1 MKILDYSI
9 DPFTKPFFRP
19 LFRKSPRPEA
29 PDSDAYTARNLSI
42 HLWGIGAMADYMLFV
57 AFNALI
63 LPIFTTGFMMDP
75 RWVGWALTLPRI
87 FDALIDPV
95 LGHFTDNF
103 HSRWGRR
110 RPFLVIS
117 ALLGGAMLILMWWV
131 PKQWPAVAQFIWLLV
146 TSILL
151 YFSYGLFTMT
161 HQALGYELS
170 DDYHKRSKVM
180 AVRGFYFSIAAMA
193 GGGLYLLCLN
203 PVFGGEINGVRWLSV
218 GMTAVILAATAIV
231 VTNSSERF
239 QNVNR
244 QHVPLL
250 PAIRAT
256 LRIRPFVIVLLLRVA
271 QTLSTS
277 LYGSIGFF
285 IGAYY
290 VCGGD
295 KAGYSK
301 LSFWCGIV
309 GFATAIA
316 LVPLSTWIS
325 RHVGKR
331 QSIIWGLGLVF
342 VAALAMPWLHI
353 PGRPYLM
360 LSYMIGVGIL
370 VSGVNLFLAS
380 VMPDICDIDELTS
393 GQRREGLFSAVMS
406 FVGKIENSACIL
418 ISSYM
423 ITWAGF
429 DIKLGPHQP
438 PEVLN
443 KLLLYG
449 FAPKM
454 LFSGVAFLI
463 ALYFP
468 INQKLMN
475 EVRAKLAARRAGN
488 TPT

>member
-1 MKILDYSI
+1 
-9 DPFTKPFFRP
+9 
-19 LFRKSPRPEA
+19 
-29 PDSDAYTARNLSI
+29 
-42 HLWGIGAMADYMLFV
+42 
-57 AFNALI
+57 
-63 LPIFTTGFMMDP
+63 
-75 RWVGWALTLPRI
+75 
-87 FDALIDPV
+87 
-95 LGHFTDNF
+95 
-103 HSRWGRR
+103 
-110 RPFLVIS
+110 
-117 ALLGGAMLILMWWV
+117 
-131 PKQWPAVAQFIWLLV
+131 
-146 TSILL
+146 
-151 YFSYGLFTMT
+151 
-161 HQALGYELS
+161 
-170 DDYHKRSKVM
+170 
-180 AVRGFYFSIAAMA
+180 MA